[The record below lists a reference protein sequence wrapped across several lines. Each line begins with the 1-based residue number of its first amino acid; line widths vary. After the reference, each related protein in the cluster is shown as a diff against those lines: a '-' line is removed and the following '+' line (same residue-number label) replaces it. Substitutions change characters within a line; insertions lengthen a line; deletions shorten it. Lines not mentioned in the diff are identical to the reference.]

1 MKREL
6 LITLCMLSM
15 LAACVPQ
22 QQYQQEVQQVQQ
34 LEYLNSTYQQ
44 LNQQL
49 QSEVNA
55 DQVQIKQLSNR
66 LQVTMVD
73 RILYPEG
80 GWELHRKGKETLSK
94 IVPSLQGL
102 TGKQVTVEG
111 YTDNLPIEEPMRRRF
126 PSNWELS
133 AFRATEVVRFLQAQG
148 IDPSMLAA
156 AGLGEYHPVASN
168 DTPEGRSRNRR
179 INIVIQD
186 ANGQS
191 SVLAPASPPP
201 ATGSY

>member
-1 MKREL
+1 MKMRIPVTLFVL
-6 LITLCMLSM
+6 LII
-15 LAACVPQ
+15 AGCVPQ
-22 QQYQQEVQQVQQ
+22 QQYQQEVQQAQQ
-34 LEYLNSTYQQ
+34 LAYLNSTYQQ

-49 QSEVNA
+49 LAEVNA

-66 LQVTMVD
+66 LQVTMMD

-80 GWELHRKGKETLSK
+80 GWELHQKGRETLSK
-94 IVPSLQGL
+94 IVPSLQSL
-102 TGKQVTVEG
+102 TGKQITVEG
-111 YTDNLPIEEPMRRRF
+111 YTDNLRIEESMRRRF

-148 IDPSMLAA
+148 IDPSMLDA
-156 AGLGEYHPVASN
+156 AGFGQYHPVASN

-186 ANGQS
+186 ANEQS
-191 SVLAPASPPP
+191 GAPGVASPAPTTAP
-201 ATGSY
+201 Y

>member
-1 MKREL
+1 MR
-6 LITLCMLSM
+6 IRV
-15 LAACVPQ
+15 LAALSVSLVITGCVPQ

-34 LEYLNSTYQQ
+34 LSYLNGTYQQ

-49 QSEVNA
+49 QTEVNS
-55 DQVQIKQLSNR
+55 DQVQITQLSNR

-73 RILYPEG
+73 KILYPEG
-80 GWELHRKGKETLSK
+80 GWEIHQKGRETLSK
-94 IVPSLQGL
+94 IVPSLQNL
-102 TGKQVTVEG
+102 TGKLITVEG

-133 AFRATEVVRFLQAQG
+133 AFRATEVVRYLQSQG
-148 IDPSMLAA
+148 VDPTMLDA
-156 AGLGEYHPVASN
+156 AGFGQYHPVASN

-186 ANGQS
+186 APGQS
-191 SVLAPASPPP
+191 SAPPP
-201 ATGSY
+201 ANPAPQ